1 MDVPTKVYVTCPI
14 ADMKQIAGTLIFV
27 SPHGYYEMHIAF
39 GANTHVV
46 LLPIAA
52 TTLTVTEPVLS
63 PPAGFEL
70 ER

>member
-1 MDVPTKVYVTCPI
+1 MDVPTQVYVTCPM
-14 ADMKQIAGTLIFV
+14 ADLKKVTGTLISI
-27 SPHGYYEMHIAF
+27 SPHGYYELHVPF

-52 TTLTVTEPVLS
+52 TTLTVAEPVLN
-63 PPAGFEL
+63 PPVGFDL